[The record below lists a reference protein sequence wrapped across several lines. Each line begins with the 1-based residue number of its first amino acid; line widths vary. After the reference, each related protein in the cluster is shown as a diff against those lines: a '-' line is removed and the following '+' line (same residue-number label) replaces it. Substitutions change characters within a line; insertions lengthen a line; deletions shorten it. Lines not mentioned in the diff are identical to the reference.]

1 MSEVNEE
8 TVDQIW
14 EEITSEETKTKEA
27 SVEVDEVDDLIENLE
42 KTASQLEK
50 TAEEDDVDINE
61 EELDEEEERDAEG
74 LVKQMLEQKR
84 KEKEDEDEKE
94 KEANKKDVEV
104 FDEKGKD
111 VEVFDEKGVGGA
123 LMLRSDNPAKQRLK
137 EIVFKGL
144 KEGKESEKYNKLR
157 QALADQDLPEEGSN
171 IDEESTEKISS
182 ADEELIEELS
192 DEVVEKILN

>member
-104 FDEKGKD
+104 FDEKG
-111 VEVFDEKGVGGA
+111 VGGA